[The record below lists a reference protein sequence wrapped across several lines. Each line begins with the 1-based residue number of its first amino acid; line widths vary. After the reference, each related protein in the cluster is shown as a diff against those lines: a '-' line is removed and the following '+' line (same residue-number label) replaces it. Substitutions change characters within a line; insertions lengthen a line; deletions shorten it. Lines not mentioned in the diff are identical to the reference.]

1 MRQSAEKAQRAYD
14 ASHLTG
20 AAAKEEKRRHH
31 RDLVNRT
38 RGSGSDAE
46 RAAARNELMM
56 EGLLADGYVPML
68 LDRADGGSSSMVYV
82 KQGIALDA
90 SQGIPD
96 SNADLD
102 VSAFYSHVHPFK
114 VFGKSTT
121 SVNGESAS
129 VAQVGVFANSNLLL
143 SLKPDDDQSI
153 TGLLTTAS
161 GTATYSP
168 PTLNS
173 DGSAPS
179 NPSFTGSPVTGWV
192 SISGSNQVVYL
203 EITISNGSVTG
214 AEIKADTS
222 FDTSADAWSTGAYVE
237 NDGQTP
243 PSQTKARKLL
253 AKVGED
259 VDGIEQY
266 VFTHLVM
273 QNMCI
278 NGQPALYPV
287 PY

>member
-38 RGSGSDAE
+38 RQTGSDAE

-82 KQGIALDA
+82 KQGIALNA

-96 SNADLD
+96 SNANLD

-121 SVNGESAS
+121 SVNGGSAS
-129 VAQVGVFANSNLLL
+129 VAQVGVYANSNLLL

-168 PTLNS
+168 PSLDP

-214 AEIKADTS
+214 AEIKADAS

-278 NGQPALYPV
+278 NGIPALYPI
-287 PY
+287 PI